1 MRTIVDTSSLV
12 RMAQSYQPFDN
23 TQALETFLN
32 HELES
37 GNLIL
42 LDKVADEIR
51 YVSKGVAFNTFQC
64 LQDKKNIR
72 STDGLMPTRKFYNM
86 LDNSFVNMA
95 VRRFTLRN
103 DEVEYQNAREAYLRS
118 ADCALIVYA
127 DQQRDG
133 YFEPIQ
139 ILTEETLSQNDNKLF
154 RKIPFICKVLDI
166 PTIDVVQYLKQHQAE
181 LVVEVKAI

>member
-1 MRTIVDTSSLV
+1 
-12 RMAQSYQPFDN
+12 
-23 TQALETFLN
+23 
-32 HELES
+32 
-37 GNLIL
+37 
-42 LDKVADEIR
+42 
-51 YVSKGVAFNTFQC
+51 
-64 LQDKKNIR
+64 
-72 STDGLMPTRKFYNM
+72 MPTRKFYNM

-103 DEVEYQNAREAYLRS
+103 DEVEYQNARETYLRS

-154 RKIPFICKVLDI
+154 RKIPFICNVLGI
-166 PTIDVVQYLKQHQAE
+166 PTIDMVQYLKQHQAE
-181 LVVEVKAI
+181 LVVEVKAT